1 MSEENHLQKR
11 RAKNEGTILNENLE
25 KKNCKT
31 DSTIKTFNGSIY
43 RQSDIAETKIELTP
57 KSTQYA
63 SKSQVPSRE
72 EATEN

>member
-11 RAKNEGTILNENLE
+11 RAKNEGTILNETLE
-25 KKNCKT
+25 MKNCKT
-31 DSTIKTFNGSIY
+31 ESTIKTSNGSIY

-57 KSTQYA
+57 KSIQYA